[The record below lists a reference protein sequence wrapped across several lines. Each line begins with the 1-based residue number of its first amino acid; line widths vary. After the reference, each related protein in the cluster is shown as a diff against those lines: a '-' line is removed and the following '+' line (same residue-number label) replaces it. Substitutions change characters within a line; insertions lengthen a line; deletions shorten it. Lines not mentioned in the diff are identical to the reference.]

1 MMVAAEDADRPG
13 VSEMMGSALSSGD
26 LSPKLG
32 PCGLDKVMALGLLG
46 MRDKMADAVFRLK
59 YRPSL
64 VSYQDTLKVVEDL
77 ARRLDRAE
85 NWRMQPRIPTMAKAV
100 LDYWLDD
107 ICEVCGARK
116 ADVERMGGTARK
128 ITGTPALED
137 APCQACS
144 GSGKRPL
151 PWAATNRDGV
161 RLSNA
166 HTALLVALEETERR
180 LAGDLVA
187 KLFAAR
193 KPNAD

>member
-13 VSEMMGSALSSGD
+13 VSELMGSALSSGD

-107 ICEVCGARK
+107 ICEDCGARQ
-116 ADVERMGGTARK
+116 ADTSKMGGTAKK
-128 ITGTPALED
+128 ITGTPALEENVCP
-137 APCQACS
+137 ACQ
-144 GSGKRPL
+144 GSGKRPF
-151 PWAATNRDGV
+151 PWAATNRDAV
-161 RLSNA
+161 RFSNA
-166 HTALLVALEETERR
+166 HTALLIAVEETERR
-180 LAGDLVA
+180 LTGDLIA
-187 KLFAAR
+187 KLFSTAR
-193 KPNAD
+193 CKR